1 MSEGDVG
8 SVIVQHIDEL
18 ESAIRH
24 AQNFMDKRLGR
35 AVEEVLDDR
44 RRVLEWDGK
53 IGTELDSPIWLAPP
67 EWRIANDEDDNFDL
81 FVNVDRSFCLDGEPP
96 STWVGT
102 FCGFAGS
109 QIQLELTSDSLGRA
123 AWKKLLRDE
132 VKTMEQLRAMGFR
145 CDPKDGLLAAL
156 VTIER
161 TELVRAFSEDD
172 FDEALAPITRA
183 LERIESARKILDK
196 LVGAIRK
203 KS

>member
-8 SVIVQHIDEL
+8 SVIVHHIDEL

-24 AQNFMDKRLGR
+24 AQNAMDAHLGR
-35 AVEEVLDDR
+35 AVAELLDDR
-44 RRVLEWDGK
+44 RRAFGWEGK

-81 FVNVDRSFCLDGEPP
+81 FVNLDRSYCLDGEPP

-109 QIQLELTSDSLGRA
+109 QLQLEITSDSLGRG

-132 VKTMEQLRAMGFR
+132 AKTMEQLRDMGFR

-156 VTIER
+156 VTIDR
-161 TELVRAFSEDD
+161 NELAKAFSEDD
-172 FDEALAPITRA
+172 FEEALAPIVKT
-183 LERIESARKILDK
+183 LERIQSARKILDK
-196 LVGAIRK
+196 LVSAIRK